1 MRDSIVLKYHM
12 CKINLKSIAL
22 LGVVVIT
29 LLAMSC
35 SSTTKA
41 SQPAGQL
48 ESVSP
53 AVFESGLKKGNVQLL
68 DVRSV
73 EEYAQG
79 HLQGAANIDVQ
90 EPDFQ
95 AEATSRLEKDKPVY
109 VYCRSGRR
117 SLLAGSMLAK
127 DGYTVVDL
135 DGGILGWEKAGLP
148 VVKD

>member
-1 MRDSIVLKYHM
+1 MRKF
-12 CKINLKSIAL
+12 NLKTI
-22 LGVVVIT
+22 VFFITIVIT
-29 LLAMSC
+29 LLTMAC

-41 SQPAGQL
+41 SQSVGQI
-48 ESVSP
+48 ETVSP
-53 AVFESGLKKGNVQLL
+53 AVFENGLKNGNVQLL
-68 DVRSV
+68 DVRSS
-73 EEYAQG
+73 EEYEQS
-79 HLQGAANIDVQ
+79 HLRGALNIDVQ

-95 AEATSRLEKDKPVY
+95 AEVSNKLEKNKPVY

-117 SLLAGSMLAK
+117 SLFAGEMLAK

>member
-1 MRDSIVLKYHM
+1 
-12 CKINLKSIAL
+12 
-22 LGVVVIT
+22 
-29 LLAMSC
+29 
-35 SSTTKA
+35 
-41 SQPAGQL
+41 L
-48 ESVSP
+48 ETVSP
-53 AVFESGLKKGNVQLL
+53 DVFEKGLEKGNVQLL
-68 DVRSV
+68 DVRSA
-73 EEYAQG
+73 EEYAEG
-79 HLQGAANIDVQ
+79 HLRDALNIDVQ

-95 AEATSRLEKDKPVY
+95 AEATSQLEKDKPVY